1 MVTLDEL
8 KDKLASNARLIG
20 LDLGTKRIGIA
31 ICDDKRKIASPYKT
45 IEYKNMDY
53 LVNELKN
60 IIKDN
65 NIFAVIIGNPINM
78 DGSFGKS
85 AQSINDKAKVIEKE
99 LDLIIAM
106 WDERLSTSGAFNISS
121 NLDINF
127 SKKKKNIDEK
137 AATLSPFFAVNSSS
151 SLFSI
156 SFFRTYSPLGNT
168 SPNPITSSD
177 ISLSNSILFSL
188 RYFINSFSNIS
199 GSSTCSLNVSLSRN
213 NAAAYVPIFDLSK
226 GSFANIFLILKTNLC
241 NTV

>member
-65 NIFAVIIGNPINM
+65 NIYAVIIGNPINM

-137 AATLSPFFAVNSSS
+137 AAAF
-151 SLFSI
+151 
-156 SFFRTYSPLGNT
+156 
-168 SPNPITSSD
+168 
-177 ISLSNSILFSL
+177 ILQGAL
-188 RYFINSFSNIS
+188 DY
-199 GSSTCSLNVSLSRN
+199 LNN
-213 NAAAYVPIFDLSK
+213 
-226 GSFANIFLILKTNLC
+226 
-241 NTV
+241 

>member
-1 MVTLDEL
+1 MVTLDVL

-20 LDLGTKRIGIA
+20 LDLGTKRVGIA

-45 IEYKNMDY
+45 IEYKNMEY

-60 IIKDN
+60 IIKEN

-99 LDLIIAM
+99 LNLIIAM

-137 AATLSPFFAVNSSS
+137 AAAF
-151 SLFSI
+151 
-156 SFFRTYSPLGNT
+156 
-168 SPNPITSSD
+168 
-177 ISLSNSILFSL
+177 ILQGAL
-188 RYFINSFSNIS
+188 DY
-199 GSSTCSLNVSLSRN
+199 LNN
-213 NAAAYVPIFDLSK
+213 
-226 GSFANIFLILKTNLC
+226 
-241 NTV
+241 

>member
-45 IEYKNMDY
+45 IEYKNMEY

-127 SKKKKNIDEK
+127 
-137 AATLSPFFAVNSSS
+137 F
-151 SLFSI
+151 
-156 SFFRTYSPLGNT
+156 
-168 SPNPITSSD
+168 
-177 ISLSNSILFSL
+177 
-188 RYFINSFSNIS
+188 
-199 GSSTCSLNVSLSRN
+199 
-213 NAAAYVPIFDLSK
+213 
-226 GSFANIFLILKTNLC
+226 
-241 NTV
+241 

>member
-45 IEYKNMDY
+45 IEYKNMKH

-65 NIFAVIIGNPINM
+65 NIFAVIIGNPLNM

-137 AATLSPFFAVNSSS
+137 AAAF
-151 SLFSI
+151 
-156 SFFRTYSPLGNT
+156 
-168 SPNPITSSD
+168 
-177 ISLSNSILFSL
+177 ILQGAL
-188 RYFINSFSNIS
+188 DY
-199 GSSTCSLNVSLSRN
+199 LNN
-213 NAAAYVPIFDLSK
+213 
-226 GSFANIFLILKTNLC
+226 
-241 NTV
+241 

>member
-20 LDLGTKRIGIA
+20 LDLGIKRIGIA

-65 NIFAVIIGNPINM
+65 NIFALIIGNPINM

-137 AATLSPFFAVNSSS
+137 AAAF
-151 SLFSI
+151 
-156 SFFRTYSPLGNT
+156 
-168 SPNPITSSD
+168 
-177 ISLSNSILFSL
+177 ILQGAL
-188 RYFINSFSNIS
+188 DY
-199 GSSTCSLNVSLSRN
+199 LNN
-213 NAAAYVPIFDLSK
+213 
-226 GSFANIFLILKTNLC
+226 
-241 NTV
+241 

>member
-85 AQSINDKAKVIEKE
+85 AQSINDKAQVIEKE

-137 AATLSPFFAVNSSS
+137 AAAF
-151 SLFSI
+151 
-156 SFFRTYSPLGNT
+156 
-168 SPNPITSSD
+168 
-177 ISLSNSILFSL
+177 ILQGAL
-188 RYFINSFSNIS
+188 DY
-199 GSSTCSLNVSLSRN
+199 LNN
-213 NAAAYVPIFDLSK
+213 
-226 GSFANIFLILKTNLC
+226 
-241 NTV
+241 

>member
-20 LDLGTKRIGIA
+20 LDLGRKRIGIA

-78 DGSFGKS
+78 DGSYGKS

-137 AATLSPFFAVNSSS
+137 AAAF
-151 SLFSI
+151 
-156 SFFRTYSPLGNT
+156 
-168 SPNPITSSD
+168 
-177 ISLSNSILFSL
+177 ILQGAL
-188 RYFINSFSNIS
+188 DY
-199 GSSTCSLNVSLSRN
+199 LNN
-213 NAAAYVPIFDLSK
+213 
-226 GSFANIFLILKTNLC
+226 
-241 NTV
+241 

>member
-45 IEYKNMDY
+45 IDYKNMNY

-65 NIFAVIIGNPINM
+65 NIFAVIIGNPLNM

-137 AATLSPFFAVNSSS
+137 AAAF
-151 SLFSI
+151 
-156 SFFRTYSPLGNT
+156 
-168 SPNPITSSD
+168 
-177 ISLSNSILFSL
+177 ILQGAL
-188 RYFINSFSNIS
+188 DY
-199 GSSTCSLNVSLSRN
+199 LNN
-213 NAAAYVPIFDLSK
+213 
-226 GSFANIFLILKTNLC
+226 
-241 NTV
+241 

>member
-1 MVTLDEL
+1 MVTLDVL

-20 LDLGTKRIGIA
+20 LDLGTKRVGIA

-45 IEYKNMDY
+45 IEYKNMEY

-60 IIKDN
+60 IIKEN

-137 AATLSPFFAVNSSS
+137 AAAF
-151 SLFSI
+151 
-156 SFFRTYSPLGNT
+156 
-168 SPNPITSSD
+168 
-177 ISLSNSILFSL
+177 ILQGAL
-188 RYFINSFSNIS
+188 DY
-199 GSSTCSLNVSLSRN
+199 LNN
-213 NAAAYVPIFDLSK
+213 
-226 GSFANIFLILKTNLC
+226 
-241 NTV
+241 

>member
-31 ICDDKRKIASPYKT
+31 IYDDKRKIASPYKT

-137 AATLSPFFAVNSSS
+137 AAAF
-151 SLFSI
+151 
-156 SFFRTYSPLGNT
+156 
-168 SPNPITSSD
+168 
-177 ISLSNSILFSL
+177 ILQGAL
-188 RYFINSFSNIS
+188 DY
-199 GSSTCSLNVSLSRN
+199 LNN
-213 NAAAYVPIFDLSK
+213 
-226 GSFANIFLILKTNLC
+226 
-241 NTV
+241 